1 MKRNE
6 LIFVIISILVIIAWI
21 ILYSIL
27 FGKSRQ
33 YTSFFTDETVTTWN
47 DCVVFGKYD
56 GRLAPKDNYIKF
68 KKQKG
73 YDVRVFFKS
82 DNTVTIWSKLNA
94 PVKTGFDENKYDV
107 KIYYG
112 TDNLQKYYDECQ
124 YSDSLAVKEYTFTKK
139 LYLGHEIKMSEITTD
154 YVYVSIYYITW
165 HKSIS
170 RKTRCIFPRDY
181 EGFKR

>member
-1 MKRNE
+1 MICV
-6 LIFVIISILVIIAWI
+6 LFIIVLVIFS
-21 ILYSIL
+21 YTL

-33 YTSFFTDETVTTWN
+33 YTSFFTDQTVTTWKK
-47 DCVVFGKYD
+47 CVVFDKYD
-56 GRLAPKDNYIKF
+56 GRLAPKDNFIKF

-82 DNTVTIWSKLNA
+82 DNTVTIWSELNE
-94 PVKTGFDENKYDV
+94 PIKTGFDDNNYDV
-107 KIYYG
+107 KVYYG
-112 TDNLQKYYDECQ
+112 PDNLQKYYDECQ
-124 YSDSLAVKEYTFTKK
+124 YSDSLAVKEYTFTKRP
-139 LYLGHEIKMSEITTD
+139 YLGREIKMSEITTD
-154 YVYVSIYYITW
+154 SVYISIYYITW